1 MFNMSVNSIYKRV
14 KSMVDLGVSKS
25 FESVK
30 VTVLLEGK
38 NFLSWVDK
46 YSED

>member
-1 MFNMSVNSIYKRV
+1 IETKLM
-14 KSMVDLGVSKS
+14 SKS

-38 NFLSWVDK
+38 NFPYWVDQ
-46 YSED
+46 YLEDKINEINAESP